1 MGEAPETSEQKSL
14 ALEEKSQDYFSANN
28 LVIHGQVH
36 RGQVHRGPLP
46 PPGDLLKYGA
56 AFPELPE
63 TIVSMATKEQDHRH
77 QTDTIIVKSIP
88 LGLWL
93 AFWLG
98 ITGILVASVLF
109 FMKES
114 WPALFI
120 IPAGLMPAI
129 FSALRRRD

>member
-1 MGEAPETSEQKSL
+1 MVQLFQNYRGLLSLWLQKNRITGI
-14 ALEEKSQDYFSANN
+14 KQ
-28 LVIHGQVH
+28 I
-36 RGQVHRGPLP
+36 
-46 PPGDLLKYGA
+46 
-56 AFPELPE
+56 
-63 TIVSMATKEQDHRH
+63 
-77 QTDTIIVKSIP
+77 TIIVKSIP

-109 FMKES
+109 FIKES

-129 FSALRRRD
+129 FLCTEEERLEIIASCY